1 MASISFNLVLGL
13 SLLGFLHS
21 PVSAAEAVR
30 IGGIFALSGLFAS
43 GGQDSKN
50 GAELAAE
57 KINAAGGIKSLDGAK
72 IELVFGDSQ
81 SKPASAASETE
92 RLITQSKVSVVMG
105 ANTSAET
112 IPASVVSERYQI
124 PFLVPMAQS
133 EDITSRGFKWLWSL
147 GLKDSDYGASA
158 IQALQMVQQKDSRL
172 RRVAFVHGDNE
183 TGQNAAKSFKE
194 LIAKEPGYEFTGD
207 VEYSARAQD
216 FAPIVLKIRDMNAQM
231 VVMAAYLREV
241 IGFARAFEQLDF
253 HPVWIAMSGSTAD
266 PKFGAQVGPLANG
279 VINTTVMGLDLPKVK
294 AVDDIFRS
302 KHNASMSSMAVL
314 TYQATNVI
322 AQALEKAASRDPE
335 KIAQALRTIKL
346 PGDELI
352 TSNDF
357 IQFDAAGVN
366 KGRRAMLTQWQ
377 DGKLVT
383 IAPQNIATGS
393 LMMPKINVLK

>member
-1 MASISFNLVLGL
+1 MASIRFNLVLGL

-133 EDITSRGFKWLWSL
+133 EDITNRGFK
-147 GLKDSDYGASA
+147 
-158 IQALQMVQQKDSRL
+158 
-172 RRVAFVHGDNE
+172 
-183 TGQNAAKSFKE
+183 
-194 LIAKEPGYEFTGD
+194 
-207 VEYSARAQD
+207 
-216 FAPIVLKIRDMNAQM
+216 
-231 VVMAAYLREV
+231 
-241 IGFARAFEQLDF
+241 
-253 HPVWIAMSGSTAD
+253 
-266 PKFGAQVGPLANG
+266 
-279 VINTTVMGLDLPKVK
+279 
-294 AVDDIFRS
+294 
-302 KHNASMSSMAVL
+302 
-314 TYQATNVI
+314 
-322 AQALEKAASRDPE
+322 
-335 KIAQALRTIKL
+335 
-346 PGDELI
+346 
-352 TSNDF
+352 
-357 IQFDAAGVN
+357 
-366 KGRRAMLTQWQ
+366 
-377 DGKLVT
+377 
-383 IAPQNIATGS
+383 
-393 LMMPKINVLK
+393 